1 MARVKDS
8 GRPGFE
14 EQWRQRFVL
23 FAMLR
28 DDDAGIAGWSA
39 SGLEARLRFFT
50 RQAADIRPGSFW
62 LDVGCGAGT
71 YTRWLAA
78 QGAMAVGLDY
88 NPVSVFK
95 AKAKSPIGC
104 QWAVADVRRLPFAP
118 GRFDGVLC
126 FGVTQALDDSAQA
139 VAELRRQV
147 RPGGELWID
156 ALNGWCAVNLMRR
169 LARWVRRKPRHLRYE
184 SPLRLRRLVQDGGL
198 EDVRL
203 LWLPIAPGRFSRL
216 QRWLESPTVYRL
228 LHRFPA
234 LGVILSHSMVVRGR
248 VPCGRKGPESINAN
262 GAPPS
267 GEAAS

>member
-1 MARVKDS
+1 MVRARDSDRLAEGS

-39 SGLEARLRFFT
+39 SGLEARMRFFV
-50 RQAADIRPGSFW
+50 RQAAGIRAGSFW

-78 QGAMAVGLDY
+78 QGATVVGLDY
-88 NPVSVFK
+88 NPVSVVK
-95 AKAKSPIGC
+95 AKAKSAVGC

-118 GRFDGVLC
+118 EKFDGVLC

-184 SPLRLRRLVQDGGL
+184 SPARLRRLVADSGL

-203 LWLPIAPGRFSRL
+203 LWLPIAPGRFPGL
-216 QRWLESPTVYRL
+216 QRWLESPAVSRL

-234 LGVILSHSMVVRGR
+234 LGVMLSHSMVVRGR
-248 VPCGRKGPESINAN
+248 VPS
-262 GAPPS
+262 GAS
-267 GEAAS
+267 AHQENDGA